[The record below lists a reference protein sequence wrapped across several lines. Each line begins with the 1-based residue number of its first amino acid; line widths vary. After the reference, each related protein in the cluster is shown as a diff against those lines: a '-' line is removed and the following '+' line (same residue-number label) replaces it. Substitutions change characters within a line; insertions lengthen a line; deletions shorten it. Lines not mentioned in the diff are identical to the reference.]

1 MRILMSAFAAA
12 GSLALASCGPPAS
25 IFSDGASALPAH
37 DLLVVEADTLVI
49 DGQRIRLANAVAPKA
64 PPFAGCWAEAVAAR
78 EARAAAEELLAQ
90 AYDIRL
96 ATTARAAPDGS
107 PLAQVAL
114 DGEDLGQALI
124 ERGLAVRRASEPFQW
139 CAPVDMA
146 RMSDPYLASPWK
158 QPAAFAGNGAP

>member
-1 MRILMSAFAAA
+1 M
-12 GSLALASCGPPAS
+12 
-25 IFSDGASALPAH
+25 
-37 DLLVVEADTLVI
+37 
-49 DGQRIRLANAVAPKA
+49 
-64 PPFAGCWAEAVAAR
+64 
-78 EARAAAEELLAQ
+78 
-90 AYDIRL
+90 
-96 ATTARAAPDGS
+96 
-107 PLAQVAL
+107 AL